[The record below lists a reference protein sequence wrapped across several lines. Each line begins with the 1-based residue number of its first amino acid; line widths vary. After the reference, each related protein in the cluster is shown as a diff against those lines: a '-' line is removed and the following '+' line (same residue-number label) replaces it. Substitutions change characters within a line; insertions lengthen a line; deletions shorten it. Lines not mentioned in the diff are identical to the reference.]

1 MLAAMK
7 FPILSCAI
15 VLTLAFGALNAV
27 YADSAIWSTNPT
39 NGDWNNPA
47 NWMPHTVP
55 NGTSDVATFGTSTQT
70 EISLSAPVTVA
81 KITFNTNNSS
91 YNITCP
97 AGNALTFTGFGIS
110 KRSVLPQ
117 TFTLASAESVGG
129 NSGALVFTGTSRAS
143 GATIIN
149 NGGAALGMAG
159 GNTTFQDSSQAV
171 GATLI
176 ANGGTNG
183 GAGGVVQF
191 LDHAI
196 GATARAEIYGNGTLL
211 IDPSSSSTS
220 LNSIAG
226 DGRIILNKTL
236 TLRGTTDVTTFSGVI
251 SGSGGL
257 IKKGAQASLTLAGT
271 NSYSGRTQAQAG
283 SLIVSNTTGSATG
296 SGDVLIRSD
305 LLGGDGIIAGNV
317 TLANQSF
324 QFHPLL
330 SPGTTDIG
338 TLTIGKKLILG
349 SNSEYLCL
357 VDGDAGESDLV
368 VANAVSIDP
377 TATLALSENGTAPV
391 GMTFT
396 IIESTGSI
404 PIVGTFMNLPNGGTI
419 TVGSNTFHADYEG
432 GDGNDLT
439 LTAVP

>member
-1 MLAAMK
+1 MQAAMK
-7 FPILSCAI
+7 SPTSCAI
-15 VLTLAFGALNAV
+15 VLTLSLGALNAV

-97 AGNALTFTGFGIS
+97 AGNSLTFTGFGIS

-159 GNTTFQDSSQAV
+159 GKPPPSRIPLRQSGLLSLRMVGQTAVQVESSSFSITPS
-171 GATLI
+171 GRR
-176 ANGGTNG
+176 
-183 GAGGVVQF
+183 
-191 LDHAI
+191 
-196 GATARAEIYGNGTLL
+196 ARAEIYGNGTLL

-271 NSYSGRTQAQAG
+271 NSYFWPYPGAGR
-283 SLIVSNTTGSATG
+283 
-296 SGDVLIRSD
+296 
-305 LLGGDGIIAGNV
+305 
-317 TLANQSF
+317 
-324 QFHPLL
+324 
-330 SPGTTDIG
+330 
-338 TLTIGKKLILG
+338 KL
-349 SNSEYLCL
+349 
-357 VDGDAGESDLV
+357 DRQ
-368 VANAVSIDP
+368 
-377 TATLALSENGTAPV
+377 
-391 GMTFT
+391 
-396 IIESTGSI
+396 
-404 PIVGTFMNLPNGGTI
+404 
-419 TVGSNTFHADYEG
+419 
-432 GDGNDLT
+432 
-439 LTAVP
+439 